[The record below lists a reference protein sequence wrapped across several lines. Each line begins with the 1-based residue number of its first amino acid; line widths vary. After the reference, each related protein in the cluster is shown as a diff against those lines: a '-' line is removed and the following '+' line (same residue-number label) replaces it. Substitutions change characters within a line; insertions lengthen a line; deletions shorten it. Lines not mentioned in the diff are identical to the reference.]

1 MSAVSL
7 VVGTASRP
15 LPGQSENGDA
25 CFVRDV
31 DGGVFFGVVDAL
43 GHGPFAALT
52 SSLALSHLQNVDL
65 KRGVTAAV
73 SSLHAAL
80 KGTRGAAVLLAHFKD
95 GVVTA
100 CGVGNVEVRRFG
112 VKLALHLTPGVVGG
126 VISRAPVAAVA
137 DMPRGTRLVV
147 FSDGVSAKFGAD
159 DIAAGAGVDVIAQQL
174 LEKFGRATDDATVL
188 VAEAR

>member
-1 MSAVSL
+1 MSASQLIVA
-7 VVGTASRP
+7 TASRP

-52 SSLALSHLQNVDL
+52 SSLALTHLQNVDVA
-65 KRGVTAAV
+65 KGVTAAV

-80 KGTRGAAVLLAHFKD
+80 KGTRGAAALLCHYKD
-95 GVVTA
+95 GVVSA
-100 CGVGNVEVRRFG
+100 CGVGNVEIRRFG
-112 VKLALHLTPGVVGG
+112 VKLALHNTPGVVGG
-126 VISRAPVAAVA
+126 VIARPPVAAVA
-137 DMPRGTRLVV
+137 DMPRGARLVV

-159 DIAAGAGVDVIAQQL
+159 DVNGAVDAVAASL